1 MCYEHHISRRPCAGK
16 AGLRVP
22 FRSLLEPG
30 RYPLTTLLCTPP
42 TAVSKALRL
51 PRLTAYYRS
60 GIISADVRIMMLEVV
75 MMSLARPGRRGV
87 KRQLEGNLVRQ
98 GKSDKE
104 INNHA
109 IMPANLEKGWTA
121 TRAVEQGRM
130 MSSVVFSKW

>member
-30 RYPLTTLLCTPP
+30 RYPLTSLLCTPP
-42 TAVSKALRL
+42 TAASKALKL
-51 PRLTAYYRS
+51 PRLTAYYCS

-104 INNHA
+104 INKHA
-109 IMPANLEKGWTA
+109 IMPANL
-121 TRAVEQGRM
+121 
-130 MSSVVFSKW
+130 